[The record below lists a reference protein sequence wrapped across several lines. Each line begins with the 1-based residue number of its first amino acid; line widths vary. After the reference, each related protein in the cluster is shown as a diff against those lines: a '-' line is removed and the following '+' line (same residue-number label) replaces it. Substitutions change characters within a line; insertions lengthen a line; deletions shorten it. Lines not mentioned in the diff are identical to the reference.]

1 PRADQLV
8 PPGPLA
14 RGIVQAQVHRPP
26 AHERAPLPVVQHV
39 VVVGAAARVE
49 HQAPGLPGTREL
61 DALGDGLAR
70 GPGVDGIAIADL
82 DGHPAVAP
90 SLHGHH
96 GAPAP
101 AREPVPLDPTQPVVD
116 ERRRVEPLA
125 EQPFQIHARHL
136 LGHAAER
143 VLIYVLQLP
152 ASEVLAQDAPHRL
165 VAHHVA
171 QLLVEQLRLA
181 VDHFLIDEKI
191 AKLLA
196 HGGDRLA
203 PALEIE
209 PQHAGLESVVC
220 RWAAVRLEEPAFLE
234 IAEPLVEP
242 TLAPL
247 VVGEL
252 AHDVLVPRLVHDEAD
267 RCAPVHDH
275 HGELGPAALDPKAD
289 ALPARSDTHRR
300 TPGSRERG
308 AVPLALIVDPEILV
322 RFRVVPARV
331 SLHRNPSSAD
341 YLVLWQIE
349 RDVERGELTVELA
362 PRIERMVFPTVAV
375 VHHDLGIP
383 LREVEAPPL
392 APLAPRQGGW
402 TRLPVDLDRQR
413 IAGAEGSRQGP
424 VRDGRVGG
432 IWV

>member
-1 PRADQLV
+1 
-8 PPGPLA
+8 
-14 RGIVQAQVHRPP
+14 
-26 AHERAPLPVVQHV
+26 
-39 VVVGAAARVE
+39 GAAARVE

-82 DGHPAVAP
+82 DGHPAVAL

-209 PQHAGLESVVC
+209 PKHAGLESVVC

-252 AHDVLVPRLVHDEAD
+252 AHDVLVPRLVDVVRIERESEMMD
-267 RCAPVHDH
+267 VF
-275 HGELGPAALDPKAD
+275 GPKAD

-375 VHHDLGIP
+375 VHHHLGIP

-413 IAGAEGSRQGP
+413 IAGAEGSRQDP

-432 IWV
+432 IWVVGAQPLAHHGRTGDAFERVVRILQVLKPL